1 VSIVNTHRDLL
12 GSSPSF
18 TAALRQVD
26 IVAPADCAVLL
37 QGETGTGKEL
47 FARAIHE
54 QSPRR
59 AGPFVKV
66 NCAAIPSGLLESE
79 LFGHDKGAYT
89 GAITQTAGRFQLAHG
104 GTLFLDEIGD
114 LPLELQP
121 KLLRVLQES
130 EFERLGSSRTIRVDV
145 RVVAATH
152 QNLSCMVEER
162 RYRADLFYRLNVFP
176 ISIPALRDRA
186 EDIPA
191 LVRHFVQH
199 FAARRRKVIDTI
211 PDEAMERLRY
221 YHWPGNIRELQ
232 NMVERS
238 VLLSQTGV
246 LHLPCEFGCASPS
259 RPSLP
264 FRTLVELERQSIAEA
279 LRRTNWVI
287 GGNAGA
293 AVQLGLPRTTLLA
306 RMRKHGITRELQGDI
321 RFRSPEGASAPRA
334 MGAIA

>member
-1 VSIVNTHRDLL
+1 MNVMNTNRDLL
-12 GSSPSF
+12 GSSPGF
-18 TAALRQVD
+18 IAALRQVE

-54 QSPRR
+54 ESLRR
-59 AGPFVKV
+59 TGPFVKV

-89 GAITQTAGRFQLAHG
+89 GAVTQTASRFQLAHG

-121 KLLRVLQES
+121 KLLRVLQEN
-130 EFERLGSSRTIRVDV
+130 EFERLGSSRTVRVDV

-152 QNLSCMVEER
+152 QSLPHMVEER

-186 EDIPA
+186 DDIPI

-199 FAARRRKVIDTI
+199 FAARRGKIVDTI
-211 PDEAMERLRY
+211 PDQAMEMLCS

-232 NMVERS
+232 NLMERS

-246 LHLPCEFGCASPS
+246 LHLPSEFECPVSS
-259 RPSLP
+259 RPSSR
-264 FRTLVELERQSIAEA
+264 FCTLVEVERQSITEA

-287 GGNAGA
+287 GGNSGA
-293 AVQLGLPRTTLLA
+293 AVQLGIPRTTLLA
-306 RMRKHGITRELQGDI
+306 RMRKHGITRELHVVN
-321 RFRSPEGASAPRA
+321 RFRSPGAISVPRA

>member
-1 VSIVNTHRDLL
+1 MDVINTNRGLL
-12 GSSPSF
+12 GSSPGV
-18 TAALRQVD
+18 TAALRQVE

-54 QSPRR
+54 QSLRR
-59 AGPFVKV
+59 NGPFVKV

-89 GAITQTAGRFQLAHG
+89 GAVTQTSGRFQLAHG

-121 KLLRVLQES
+121 KLLRVLQEN

-152 QNLSCMVEER
+152 QNLPRMVEER

-186 EDIPA
+186 EDIPT
-191 LVRHFVQH
+191 LVRHFMQH
-199 FAARRRKVIDTI
+199 FAARRGKTVDTI
-211 PDEAMERLRY
+211 SDEAMEILRS

-232 NMVERS
+232 NIVERS

-246 LHLPCEFGCASPS
+246 LNLPSEFGCPAPF
-259 RPSLP
+259 PAALP
-264 FRTLVELERQSIAEA
+264 FRTLMEVERQSITEA

-293 AVQLGLPRTTLLA
+293 AVQLGIPRTTLIA
-306 RMRKHGITRELQGDI
+306 RMRKHGITRGLQTI
-321 RFRSPEGASAPRA
+321 TRFRSPEGASAPRA
-334 MGAIA
+334 IEAIA

>member
-1 VSIVNTHRDLL
+1 MEIMNTNRDLL
-12 GSSPSF
+12 GSSPRF
-18 TAALRQVD
+18 MAALRHVE

-54 QSPRR
+54 QSERR
-59 AGPFVKV
+59 SGPFVKV

-89 GAITQTAGRFQLAHG
+89 GAVTQTAGRFQLAHG

-121 KLLRVLQES
+121 KLLRVLQEN

-152 QNLSCMVEER
+152 QSLAHMIEER

-186 EDIPA
+186 EDIPI

-199 FAARRRKVIDTI
+199 FAARRRKKVDTI
-211 PDEAMERLRY
+211 SDEAMERFRS

-232 NMVERS
+232 NVVERS
-238 VLLSQTGV
+238 VLLSQTAV
-246 LHLPCEFGCASPS
+246 LHLPSEFGCATPF
-259 RPSLP
+259 RPSSP
-264 FRTLVELERQSIAEA
+264 FRTLLEVERQSITEA

-287 GGNAGA
+287 GGSAGA
-293 AVQLGLPRTTLLA
+293 AVQLGLPRTTLIA
-306 RMRKHGITRELQGDI
+306 RMRKHGITRELQTVT
-321 RFRSPEGASAPRA
+321 RFRSPEDASVPRA
-334 MGAIA
+334 IGAIA

>member
-1 VSIVNTHRDLL
+1 VSIINTNRDLL

-18 TAALRQVD
+18 IAAVRQVD
-26 IVAPADCAVLL
+26 IVAPADCTVLL

-47 FARAIHE
+47 FARAVHE

-59 AGPFVKV
+59 SGPFVKV

-89 GAITQTAGRFQLAHG
+89 GAVTQTSGRFQLAHG

-130 EFERLGSSRTIRVDV
+130 EFERLGSPRTIRVDV

-152 QNLSCMVEER
+152 QDLSRMVEER

-176 ISIPALRDRA
+176 ISIPPLRDRA
-186 EDIPA
+186 NDIPA

-199 FAARRRKVIDTI
+199 FAVRRRKVIDTI
-211 PDEAMERLRY
+211 SDEAMESLCS

-232 NMVERS
+232 NIVERS
-238 VLLSQTGV
+238 VLLSQTGI
-246 LHLPCEFGCASPS
+246 LHLPAEFSCPAPARRSS
-259 RPSLP
+259 P
-264 FRTLVELERQSIAEA
+264 FRTLVETERQSICEA

-293 AVQLGLPRTTLLA
+293 AVQLGIPRTTLIA
-306 RMRKHGITRELQGDI
+306 RMRKHGITRELQGNAQ
-321 RFRSPEGASAPRA
+321 FHSPEAASAPRA

>member
-1 VSIVNTHRDLL
+1 MNLINTSRDLL
-12 GSSPSF
+12 GSSPKF
-18 TAALRQVD
+18 TAALRQLE

-59 AGPFVKV
+59 SGPFVKV

-89 GAITQTAGRFQLAHG
+89 GAVTQTAGRFQLAHG

-130 EFERLGSSRTIRVDV
+130 EFERLGSSRTIHVDV

-152 QNLSCMVEER
+152 QDLSGMVEER

-186 EDIPA
+186 GDIPA

-199 FAARRRKVIDTI
+199 FASLRRKVIDTI
-211 PDEAMERLRY
+211 PDEAMEMLCS

-232 NMVERS
+232 NIVERS

-246 LHLPCEFGCASPS
+246 LHLPSEFGCPAPS
-259 RPSLP
+259 RRSSP
-264 FRTLVELERQSIAEA
+264 FRTLVELERQSIADA

-293 AVQLGLPRTTLLA
+293 AVQLGIPRTTLIA
-306 RMRKHGITRELQGDI
+306 RMRKHGITRELQRET
-321 RFRSPEGASAPRA
+321 RFPSPPAASAPRA

>member
-1 VSIVNTHRDLL
+1 MDLMNTNRDLL
-12 GSSPSF
+12 GSSPKF
-18 TAALRQVD
+18 IAALRQVE
-26 IVAPADCAVLL
+26 IVAPADCTVLL

-54 QSPRR
+54 QSQRR
-59 AGPFVKV
+59 SGPFIKV

-79 LFGHDKGAYT
+79 LFGHDRGAYT
-89 GAITQTAGRFQLAHG
+89 GAVTQTAGRFQLAHG

-152 QNLSCMVEER
+152 QNLPQMVEER

-176 ISIPALRDRA
+176 ISIPALRDRV
-186 EDIPA
+186 EDIPI

-199 FAARRRKVIDTI
+199 FAARRGKIVHTI
-211 PDEAMERLRY
+211 SDEAMEMLCS

-238 VLLSQTGV
+238 VLLTQSGV
-246 LHLPCEFGCASPS
+246 LHLPSEFGCTTPL
-259 RPSLP
+259 RPSSP
-264 FRTLVELERQSIAEA
+264 FRTLMEMERLSITEA

-293 AVQLGLPRTTLLA
+293 AVQLGLPRTTLLS
-306 RMRKHGITRELQGDI
+306 RMRKHGITRELQTVT
-321 RFRSPEGASAPRA
+321 RFHFPQGTSAPRA
-334 MGAIA
+334 MGATA